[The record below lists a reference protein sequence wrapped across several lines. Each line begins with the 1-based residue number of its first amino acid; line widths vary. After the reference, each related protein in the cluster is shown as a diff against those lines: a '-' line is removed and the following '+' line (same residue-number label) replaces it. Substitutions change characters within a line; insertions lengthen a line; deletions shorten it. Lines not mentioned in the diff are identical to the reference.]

1 MKPSKFFA
9 LLLCSTLSIPFTAS
23 AQKGGGKGKGKG
35 KGGRVPFSVLEE
47 RAIAEGFTGVTTDGE
62 PIAGLFPIRSTEVS
76 TEPVKQAAENFL
88 KSLTEEQRKESTFPA
103 DDSEWRKWANQHSY
117 ERQGVSF
124 DEMNEKQ
131 RGLAFALLESALS
144 AHGLKTSRNIM
155 RLNETIAELKNDWQG
170 YGEGKYHLTVMG
182 EPSEKE
188 PWGWQLD
195 GHHLVI
201 NYFVLGDQVVMTPL
215 FIGSEPVWADS
226 GKYEGTI
233 VMQKEQADGLAF
245 MRSLTE
251 PQQAEARI
259 QNEKGP
265 FNALAE
271 AFKDNL
277 IVAYSGIKADK
288 LDAAQKKGL
297 LDLIGVFVG
306 YRKEGHA
313 EIRMEEVAAHIDETY
328 FAWIGEIDDD
338 AVFYYRIQS
347 PVIYIEFDHQRPIGL
362 ERTGVPS
369 RNHIHAVVRTP
380 NGNDYGKSLLQQH
393 YQNHKH

>member
-1 MKPSKFFA
+1 MKTSKFFA

-124 DEMNEKQ
+124 DKMNEKQ

-297 LDLIGVFVG
+297 LDLIGVYVG
-306 YRKEGHA
+306 YHKEGHA

>member
-62 PIAGLFPIRSTEVS
+62 PITGLFPIRSTEVS

-144 AHGLKTSRNIM
+144 AHGLKTSRDIM

-215 FIGSEPVWADS
+215 FVGSEPVWADS

-297 LDLIGVFVG
+297 LDLIGVYVG
-306 YRKEGHA
+306 YHKEGHA

>member
-62 PIAGLFPIRSTEVS
+62 PITGLFPIRSTEVS

-88 KSLTEEQRKESTFPA
+88 KSLTEEQRKESPFPA

-144 AHGLKTSRNIM
+144 AHGLKTSRDIM

-215 FIGSEPVWADS
+215 FVGSEPVWADS

-245 MRSLTE
+245 MQSLTE
-251 PQQAEARI
+251 PQQTEARI

-265 FNALAE
+265 VNALAE

-313 EIRMEEVAAHIDETY
+313 KIRMEEVAAHIDETY

-380 NGNDYGKSLLQQH
+380 NGNDYGKSLLHQH
-393 YQNHKH
+393 YQKHKH